1 MSMAN
6 LACNQH
12 HLRGGSSACP
22 RVSLCGTSDINE
34 HVPLWQSG
42 IRACESCLLIS
53 AALSSVL
60 VIPNLFFFL
69 LSFSTIISFVP
80 LFASPHLSCQPA
92 LPASSF
98 KEAFRAQLPYPPFSF
113 YLLFFPLFLVTV
125 GTKAFRVMT
134 GWKDARTEKWG
145 CDYCKLLF
153 RMSVLAET
161 WKNKHDKI

>member
-42 IRACESCLLIS
+42 IRALRKLSVDFCCIVKCSRNPES
-53 AALSSVL
+53 
-60 VIPNLFFFL
+60 FFL

-92 LPASSF
+92 HPASSF